1 VVPAEFKFVYVCA
14 VRRALRAKG
23 FSPHEASSG
32 SRVRRVL
39 RAGGLP
45 PTTPER
51 NSPLPPQKD
60 TGLALPG
67 TSSPLRPGTSSPR
80 NGMSSPKGRA
90 LRCARFARAIIF
102 VLAPLALSK
111 AP

>member
-1 VVPAEFKFVYVCA
+1 MLQSPLYTNVSTLKLVLNNTAVVIGSIEITNHTTLHDLRIQIKAQLGEKVVPAEFKFVYVCA

-60 TGLALPG
+60 TPW
-67 TSSPLRPGTSSPR
+67 
-80 NGMSSPKGRA
+80 
-90 LRCARFARAIIF
+90 
-102 VLAPLALSK
+102 
-111 AP
+111 